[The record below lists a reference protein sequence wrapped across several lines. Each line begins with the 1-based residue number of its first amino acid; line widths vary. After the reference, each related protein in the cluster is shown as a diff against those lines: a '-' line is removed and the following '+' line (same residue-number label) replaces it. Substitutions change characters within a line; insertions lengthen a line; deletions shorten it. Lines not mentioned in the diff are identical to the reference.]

1 MARLATDEIHLSPRQ
16 AQIVSLIAQGRS
28 DKEIALTLGLST
40 ATVRTYL
47 QRMYRQYGSR
57 SRAHLVAIAWHDVA
71 HEEHTDPKP
80 VSPLS

>member
-1 MARLATDEIHLSPRQ
+1 MERPAIGEIHLSPRQ
-16 AQIVSLIAQGRS
+16 TQIVDLLAEGRS

-57 SRAHLVAIAWHDVA
+57 SRAHLVAIAWHETHQDPTR
-71 HEEHTDPKP
+71 HEQVPNY
-80 VSPLS
+80 S